1 MTFFGVRDR
10 AARRPRAVPAVVV
23 AVLLAVPLA
32 ASGPAAAATGPSPTC
47 GTFVSHRGEHTRWTE
62 NTLRAMKAAAAVG
75 ADYVEVDVRETKD
88 SALILMHDRTI
99 DRTTR
104 RSGTVSAMTL
114 SALRKVV
121 LNDGTRITS
130 LSRNL
135 DAIKDS
141 PMKVM
146 LEIKAITTKAGWSAL
161 AREINEFGVDQ
172 VVVTSFRPRL
182 LDAVH
187 AVEPDVDRS
196 LLTAETPTIEQA
208 EKYGSVNVHYPKI
221 ERSWL
226 LAMRAAGYPV
236 FAWTLNAKAAWT
248 KWNGRVNA
256 ITTDDAAGFAR
267 WSRTAECPEIAF
279 AE

>member
-1 MTFFGVRDR
+1 MTCFGERHR
-10 AARRPRAVPAVVV
+10 AQPASRVVAAVVA
-23 AVLLAVPLA
+23 AVLLAVPLT
-32 ASGPAAAATGPSPTC
+32 STGPAAAATGPSPTC
-47 GTFVSHRGEHTRWTE
+47 GTFISHRGEHSRWTE
-62 NTLRAMKAAAAVG
+62 NTLQAMRAAAQVG

-104 RSGTVSAMTL
+104 GSGAVSAMTL

-146 LEIKAITTKAGWSAL
+146 LEIKSITTRAGWAAL
-161 AREINEFGVDQ
+161 AREINGFGIDE
-172 VVVTSFRPRL
+172 VVVTSFRTRM

-187 AVEPDVDRS
+187 AEEPDVDRS

-208 EKYGSVNVHYPKI
+208 EKYGSVNVYYPRI
-221 ERSWL
+221 EKSWL

-236 FAWTLNAKAAWT
+236 FAWTLNSEAAWT

-256 ITTDDAAGFAR
+256 ITTDDGAGFAR
-267 WSRTAECPEIAF
+267 WSRTAECPEVAF